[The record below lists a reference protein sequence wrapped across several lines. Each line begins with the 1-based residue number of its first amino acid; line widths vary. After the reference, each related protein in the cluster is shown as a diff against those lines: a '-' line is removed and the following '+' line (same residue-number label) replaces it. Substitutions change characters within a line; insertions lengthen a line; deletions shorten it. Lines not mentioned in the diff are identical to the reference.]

1 MVTQTLF
8 ILLFSAIGYISHQCS
23 PLTGYRKLLVLV
35 HVIGGF
41 QYDFTG
47 TYTRLPVY
55 IFRVKITDEGSL
67 NRITEGILEIIK

>member
-41 QYDFTG
+41 QYDFSENR
-47 TYTRLPVY
+47 RLSVSLFLGAKSPL
-55 IFRVKITDEGSL
+55 RASEEG
-67 NRITEGILEIIK
+67 NWNGY